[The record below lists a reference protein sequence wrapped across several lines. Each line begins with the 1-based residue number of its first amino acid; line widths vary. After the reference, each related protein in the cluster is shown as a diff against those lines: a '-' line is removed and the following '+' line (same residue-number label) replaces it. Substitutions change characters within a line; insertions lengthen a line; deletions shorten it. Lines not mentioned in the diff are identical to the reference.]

1 MSLKRVIATVI
12 VIIVGLS
19 VLLDFFVES
28 DLIGFLKFVFVRWA
42 IIVAA
47 FAIILGFL
55 NVLIVHLDKILG
67 FKQGWFYSIFL
78 VLTMMTVLILGL
90 IEGGPQGSLTSR
102 IFQYILFPLQA
113 TIFSLLAFFVASAAY
128 RAFRVRNWESAL
140 LVIFGVIVLLGQ
152 VPLWGALTSSKEW
165 ILGVLSMAGARGI
178 LLGVA
183 LGTVATG
190 LRVLLGI
197 DRPYS
202 E

>member
-12 VIIVGLS
+12 VIIVGLP

-78 VLTMMTVLILGL
+78 ILTMMTVLILGL
-90 IEGGPQGSLTSR
+90 IEGPQGSLTSR

-128 RAFRVRNWESAL
+128 RSFRVRNWESAL

>member
-1 MSLKRVIATVI
+1 MSVKRSVATAIAI
-12 VIIVGLS
+12 SVGLF
-19 VLLDFFVES
+19 VLLDFFVQNAF
-28 DLIGFLKFVFVRWA
+28 IGTLKFVFVRWA

-47 FAIILGFL
+47 FAMVLGFF
-55 NVLIVHLDKILG
+55 NVLTVHVNKILR

-78 VLTMMTVLILGL
+78 VLTMMVVLILGL
-90 IEGGPQGSLTSR
+90 IEGPQGSLTSR

-165 ILGVLSMAGARGI
+165 ILGVLSMAGSRGI
-178 LLGVA
+178 LLGAA

>member
-1 MSLKRVIATVI
+1 MSLKRSITTAIAI
-12 VIIVGLS
+12 SVGLF
-19 VLLDFFVES
+19 VLLDFFVQNAF
-28 DLIGFLKFVFVRWA
+28 IGVLKFVFVRWA

-47 FAIILGFL
+47 FAIILGFF
-55 NVLIVHLDKILG
+55 NVLIVHLNKILR

-78 VLTMMTVLILGL
+78 VLTMMVVLLLGL
-90 IEGGPQGSLTSR
+90 IEGPQGSLTSR
-102 IFQYILFPLQA
+102 IFQYVLFPLQA

-128 RAFRVRNWESAL
+128 RAFRLRSWESAL
-140 LVIFGVIVLLGQ
+140 LVITGVIVLLGQ
-152 VPLWGALTSSKEW
+152 VPLWEALTVAKER
-165 ILGVLSMAGARGI
+165 ILEVPSMAGARGI

>member
-1 MSLKRVIATVI
+1 MLVKRSVATAIAI
-12 VIIVGLS
+12 SVGLF
-19 VLLDFFVES
+19 VLLDFFVQNAF
-28 DLIGFLKFVFVRWA
+28 IGTLKFVFVRWA

-47 FAIILGFL
+47 FAMVLGFF
-55 NVLIVHLDKILG
+55 NVLIVHLNKILR

-78 VLTMMTVLILGL
+78 VLTMMVVLILGL
-90 IEGGPQGSLTSR
+90 IQGPQGSLTSR

-128 RAFRVRNWESAL
+128 RAFRLRSWESAL
-140 LVIFGVIVLLGQ
+140 LVITGVIVLLGQ
-152 VPLWGALTSSKEW
+152 VPLWGALATFKEW
-165 ILGVLSMAGARGI
+165 ILGVPSMAGARGI

>member
-1 MSLKRVIATVI
+1 MLVKRSVATAIAI
-12 VIIVGLS
+12 GVGLF
-19 VLLDFFVES
+19 VLLDFFVQNAF
-28 DLIGFLKFVFVRWA
+28 IGALKFVFVRWA
-42 IIVAA
+42 IIIAA
-47 FAIILGFL
+47 FAMILGFF
-55 NVLIVHLDKILG
+55 NVLIVHLNKILR

-78 VLTMMTVLILGL
+78 VLTMMIVLILGL
-90 IEGGPQGSLTSR
+90 IEGPQGSLTSR
-102 IFQYILFPLQA
+102 IFQYVLFPLQA

-128 RAFRVRNWESAL
+128 RAFRLRSWESAL
-140 LVIFGVIVLLGQ
+140 LVITGVIVLLGQ
-152 VPLWGALTSSKEW
+152 VPLWEALTSFKEW
-165 ILGVLSMAGARGI
+165 ILGVPSMASARGI

>member
-1 MSLKRVIATVI
+1 MSLKRSAATAIAI
-12 VIIVGLS
+12 SVGLF
-19 VLLDFFVES
+19 VLLDFFVQNAF
-28 DLIGFLKFVFVRWA
+28 IGTLKFVFVRWA

-47 FAIILGFL
+47 FAMVLGFF
-55 NVLIVHLDKILG
+55 NVLTVHVNKILR

-78 VLTMMTVLILGL
+78 VLTMMAVLILGL
-90 IEGGPQGSLTSR
+90 IEGPQGSLTSR

-165 ILGVLSMAGARGI
+165 ILGVLSMAGSRGI
-178 LLGVA
+178 LLGAA

>member
-1 MSLKRVIATVI
+1 MLVKRSVATAIAI
-12 VIIVGLS
+12 GVGLF
-19 VLLDFFVES
+19 VLLDFFVQNAF
-28 DLIGFLKFVFVRWA
+28 IWTLKFVFVRWA

-47 FAIILGFL
+47 FAMILGFF
-55 NVLIVHLDKILG
+55 NVLIVHLNKILR

-78 VLTMMTVLILGL
+78 VLTMMIVLILGL
-90 IEGGPQGSLTSR
+90 IEGPQGSLTSR
-102 IFQYILFPLQA
+102 IFQYVLFPLQA

-128 RAFRVRNWESAL
+128 RAFRLRNWESAL
-140 LVIFGVIVLLGQ
+140 LVITGVIVLLGQ
-152 VPLWGALTSSKEW
+152 VPLWEALTSFKEW
-165 ILGVLSMAGARGI
+165 ILGVPSMASARGI

>member
-1 MSLKRVIATVI
+1 MLVKRSVATAIAI
-12 VIIVGLS
+12 SVGLF
-19 VLLDFFVES
+19 VLLDFFVRNAF
-28 DLIGFLKFVFVRWA
+28 IGTLKFVFVRWA

-47 FAIILGFL
+47 FAMVLGFF
-55 NVLIVHLDKILG
+55 NVLIVHLNKVLR

-78 VLTMMTVLILGL
+78 FLTMMIVLLLGL
-90 IEGGPQGSLTSR
+90 IEGPQGSLTSQ
-102 IFQYILFPLQA
+102 IFQYVLFPLQA

-128 RAFRVRNWESAL
+128 RAFRLRSWESAL
-140 LVIFGVIVLLGQ
+140 LVITGVIVLLGQ
-152 VPLWGALTSSKEW
+152 VPLWGALTTFKEW
-165 ILGVLSMAGARGI
+165 ILGVPSMAGARGI

>member
-1 MSLKRVIATVI
+1 MLVKRSVATAIAI
-12 VIIVGLS
+12 GVGLF
-19 VLLDFFVES
+19 VLLDFFVQNAF
-28 DLIGFLKFVFVRWA
+28 IWTLKFVFVRWA

-47 FAIILGFL
+47 FAMILGFF
-55 NVLIVHLDKILG
+55 NVLIVHLNKILR

-78 VLTMMTVLILGL
+78 VLTMMIVLILGL
-90 IEGGPQGSLTSR
+90 IEGPQGSLTSR
-102 IFQYILFPLQA
+102 IFQYVLFPLQA

-128 RAFRVRNWESAL
+128 RAFRLRSWESAL
-140 LVIFGVIVLLGQ
+140 LVITGVIVLLGQ
-152 VPLWGALTSSKEW
+152 IPLWEALTSFKEW
-165 ILGVLSMAGARGI
+165 ILGVPSMASARGI

>member
-1 MSLKRVIATVI
+1 MSLKRSAATAIAI
-12 VIIVGLS
+12 SVGLF
-19 VLLDFFVES
+19 VLLDFFVQNAF
-28 DLIGFLKFVFVRWA
+28 IGTLKFVFVRWA

-47 FAIILGFL
+47 FAMVLGFF
-55 NVLIVHLDKILG
+55 NVLTVHVNKILR

-78 VLTMMTVLILGL
+78 VLTMMVVLILGL
-90 IEGGPQGSLTSR
+90 IQGPQGPLTSR

-165 ILGVLSMAGARGI
+165 ILGVLSMAGSRGI
-178 LLGVA
+178 LLGAA

>member
-1 MSLKRVIATVI
+1 MSLKRSAAIAI
-12 VIIVGLS
+12 AISVGLF
-19 VLLDFFVES
+19 VLLDFFVQNAF
-28 DLIGFLKFVFVRWA
+28 IGALKFVFVRWA

-47 FAIILGFL
+47 FAMVLGFF
-55 NVLIVHLDKILG
+55 NVLTVHLNKILR

-78 VLTMMTVLILGL
+78 VLTMMVVLILGL
-90 IEGGPQGSLTSR
+90 IEGPQGSLTSR

-140 LVIFGVIVLLGQ
+140 LVISGVIVLLGQ
-152 VPLWGALTSSKEW
+152 IPLWGALTSSKEW
-165 ILGVLSMAGARGI
+165 ILGVLSMAGSRGI
-178 LLGVA
+178 LLGAA

>member
-1 MSLKRVIATVI
+1 MLVKRSVAIAI
-12 VIIVGLS
+12 AISVGLF
-19 VLLDFFVES
+19 VLLDFFVQNAF
-28 DLIGFLKFVFVRWA
+28 IGLVKFVFVRWA
-42 IIVAA
+42 IIVTA
-47 FAIILGFL
+47 FAMVLGFF
-55 NVLIVHLDKILG
+55 NVLIVHLNKILQ

-78 VLTMMTVLILGL
+78 ILAMMIVLILGL
-90 IEGGPQGSLTSR
+90 IEGPQGSLTSR
-102 IFQYILFPLQA
+102 IFQYVLFPLQA

-128 RAFRVRNWESAL
+128 RAFRLRSWESAL
-140 LVIFGVIVLLGQ
+140 LVITGVIVLLGQ
-152 VPLWGALTSSKEW
+152 VPLWGALTTFKEW
-165 ILGVLSMAGARGI
+165 ILGVPSMAGARGI

>member
-1 MSLKRVIATVI
+1 MSLKRSVTTAIAI
-12 VIIVGLS
+12 SVGLF
-19 VLLDFFVES
+19 VLLDFFVQNAF
-28 DLIGFLKFVFVRWA
+28 IGHLKFVFVRWA

-47 FAIILGFL
+47 FAMVLGFF
-55 NVLIVHLDKILG
+55 NVLIVHLNKILQ

-78 VLTMMTVLILGL
+78 ILAMMIVLILGL
-90 IEGGPQGSLTSR
+90 IEGPQGLLTSR

-128 RAFRVRNWESAL
+128 RAFRLRSWESAL
-140 LVIFGVIVLLGQ
+140 LVITGVIVLLGQ
-152 VPLWGALTSSKEW
+152 VPLWGALTTFKEW
-165 ILGVLSMAGARGI
+165 ILGVPSMAGARGI

>member
-1 MSLKRVIATVI
+1 MLVKRSVATAIAI
-12 VIIVGLS
+12 GVGLF
-19 VLLDFFVES
+19 VLLDFFVQNAF
-28 DLIGFLKFVFVRWA
+28 IGTLKFVFVRWA
-42 IIVAA
+42 IIVAG
-47 FAIILGFL
+47 FAMVLGFF
-55 NVLIVHLDKILG
+55 NVLIVHLNKIVR

-78 VLTMMTVLILGL
+78 ILTMMIVLVLGL
-90 IEGGPQGSLTSR
+90 IEGPQGSLTSR
-102 IFQYILFPLQA
+102 MFQYVLFPLQA

-128 RAFRVRNWESAL
+128 RAFRLRSWESAL
-140 LVIFGVIVLLGQ
+140 LVITGVIVLLGQ
-152 VPLWGALTSSKEW
+152 VPLWGALTTFKEW
-165 ILGVLSMAGARGI
+165 ILGVPSMASARGI

>member
-1 MSLKRVIATVI
+1 MLVKRSVATAIAI
-12 VIIVGLS
+12 SVGLF
-19 VLLDFFVES
+19 VLLDFFVQNAF
-28 DLIGFLKFVFVRWA
+28 IGTLKFVFVRWA

-47 FAIILGFL
+47 FAMVLGFF
-55 NVLIVHLDKILG
+55 NVLIVHLNKILR

-78 VLTMMTVLILGL
+78 VLTMMVVLLLGL
-90 IEGGPQGSLTSR
+90 IEGPQGSLTSR
-102 IFQYILFPLQA
+102 IFQYVLFPLQA

-128 RAFRVRNWESAL
+128 RAFRLRSWESAL
-140 LVIFGVIVLLGQ
+140 LVITGVIVLLGQ
-152 VPLWGALTSSKEW
+152 VPLWGALTSFKEW
-165 ILGVLSMAGARGI
+165 ILGVPSMAGARGI

>member
-1 MSLKRVIATVI
+1 MSVKRSVATAIAI
-12 VIIVGLS
+12 SVGLF
-19 VLLDFFVES
+19 VLLDFFVQNAF
-28 DLIGFLKFVFVRWA
+28 IGTLKFVFVRWA

-47 FAIILGFL
+47 FAMVLGFF
-55 NVLIVHLDKILG
+55 NVLTVHLNKILR

-78 VLTMMTVLILGL
+78 ILTMMVVLILGL
-90 IEGGPQGSLTSR
+90 IEGPQGSLTSR
-102 IFQYILFPLQA
+102 IFQYVLFPLQA

-128 RAFRVRNWESAL
+128 RAFRVRSWESAL
-140 LVIFGVIVLLGQ
+140 LVITGVIVLLGQ
-152 VPLWGALTSSKEW
+152 IPLWGALTTFKEW
-165 ILGVLSMAGARGI
+165 ILGVPNMAGTRGI

>member
-1 MSLKRVIATVI
+1 MSLKRSVTTAIAI
-12 VIIVGLS
+12 SVGLF
-19 VLLDFFVES
+19 VLLDFFVQNAF
-28 DLIGFLKFVFVRWA
+28 IAVLKFVFVRWA

-47 FAIILGFL
+47 FAIILGFF
-55 NVLIVHLDKILG
+55 NVLIVHLNKILR
-67 FKQGWFYSIFL
+67 FKQGWFYSVFL
-78 VLTMMTVLILGL
+78 VLTMMVVLLLGL
-90 IEGGPQGSLTSR
+90 IEGPQGSLTSR
-102 IFQYILFPLQA
+102 IFQYVLFPLQA

-128 RAFRVRNWESAL
+128 RAFRLRSWESAL
-140 LVIFGVIVLLGQ
+140 LVITGVIVLLGQ
-152 VPLWGALTSSKEW
+152 VPLWGPLTVAKER
-165 ILGVLSMAGARGI
+165 ILEVPSMAGARGI

>member
-1 MSLKRVIATVI
+1 MLVKRSVATAIAI
-12 VIIVGLS
+12 GVGLF
-19 VLLDFFVES
+19 VLLDFFVQNAF
-28 DLIGFLKFVFVRWA
+28 IWTLKFVFVRWA

-47 FAIILGFL
+47 FAMILGFF
-55 NVLIVHLDKILG
+55 NVLIVHLNKILR

-78 VLTMMTVLILGL
+78 VLTMMIVLILGL
-90 IEGGPQGSLTSR
+90 IEGPQGSLTSR
-102 IFQYILFPLQA
+102 IFHYVLFPLQA

-128 RAFRVRNWESAL
+128 RAFRLRSWESAL
-140 LVIFGVIVLLGQ
+140 LVITGVIVLLGQ
-152 VPLWGALTSSKEW
+152 VPLWEALTSFKEW
-165 ILGVLSMAGARGI
+165 ILEVPSMASARGI

>member
-1 MSLKRVIATVI
+1 MLVKRSVATAIAI
-12 VIIVGLS
+12 SVGLF
-19 VLLDFFVES
+19 VLLDFFVQNAF
-28 DLIGFLKFVFVRWA
+28 IGVLKFVFIRWA

-47 FAIILGFL
+47 FAVILGFF
-55 NVLIVHLDKILG
+55 NVLIVHLNKILR

-78 VLTMMTVLILGL
+78 ILTMMVVLIMGW
-90 IEGGPQGSLTSR
+90 IEGPQGSLTSR

-128 RAFRVRNWESAL
+128 RAFRLQSWESAL
-140 LVIFGVIVLLGQ
+140 LVITSVIVLLGQ
-152 VPLWGALTSSKEW
+152 VPLWGALTTFKEW
-165 ILGVLSMAGARGI
+165 ILEVPSMAGARGI